1 MQPSASL
8 SHGVDGTRRDYLRV
22 ALTGR
27 MIALLIFFLIAAVIC
42 MLLAS
47 WQLDR
52 AGARGAAEADTA
64 HTELLAAEVLP
75 LEDVLSPQT
84 SFREQHLAVPVEVT
98 GEFGDQV
105 YAPGATIDGED
116 AVLVITELQVT
127 AGEHAGAM
135 IPVLRGWVPPA
146 DFDHAEDSAEA
157 FAAELQR
164 AEAEPPL
171 TTPSGEV
178 TVTGWLKDSELGRTS
193 PGPGLVSSVSTA
205 ELASLWGGPTWT
217 GYVVE
222 FAASAEPATRV
233 GSSSP
238 AGLAH
243 ATPPAP
249 AQESGLN
256 IRNLAYAIEWVIF
269 GGFALALW
277 VRMVRDNVRNRREDA
292 VLAAQESVMEPAV
305 SR

>member
-1 MQPSASL
+1 M
-8 SHGVDGTRRDYLRV
+8 DGTRRDYLRA

-27 MIALLIFFLIAAVIC
+27 MIALLIVFLLAAVVCI
-42 MLLAS
+42 MLAS

-52 AGARGAAEADTA
+52 AGARGAAEAESA
-64 HTELLAAEVLP
+64 HAGLLAAGIVP
-75 LEDVLSPQT
+75 LDDVLSPQT

-98 GEFGDQV
+98 GEFGEQV
-105 YAPGATIDGED
+105 YAPGAQIDGED
-116 AVLVITELQVT
+116 AVLVIAELRVT

-135 IPVLRGWVPPA
+135 IPVLRGWVPPGA
-146 DFDHAEDSAEA
+146 LGHGEDPALL
-157 FAAELQR
+157 AAELQD
-164 AEAEPPL
+164 AAADPPL
-171 TTPSGEV
+171 APPSGET

-222 FAASAEPATRV
+222 FASSAEPAARV

-238 AGLAH
+238 EGLAH
-243 ATPPAP
+243 ASPPAP

-277 VRMVRDNVRNRREDA
+277 VRMVRDSVRNRREDA
-292 VLAAQESVMEPAV
+292 ALAAHEPVTEPAV
-305 SR
+305 SG

>member
-1 MQPSASL
+1 MHPSAVG
-8 SHGVDGTRRDYLRV
+8 SHGVDGTRRDYLRA

-27 MIALLIFFLIAAVIC
+27 MIALLVFFLFAAVVC
-42 MLLAS
+42 VMLAS

-52 AGARGAAEADTA
+52 AGARGAAEAESA
-64 HTELLAAEVLP
+64 HADLLAAEIVP

-84 SFREQHLAVPVEVT
+84 SFREEHLAVPVEVT
-98 GEFGDQV
+98 GEFGGQV
-105 YAPGATIDGED
+105 YAPGARIDGED
-116 AVLVITELQVT
+116 AVLVIAELRVT
-127 AGEHAGAM
+127 GGQHAGAM
-135 IPVLRGWVPPA
+135 IPVLRGWVPPEDLGHA
-146 DFDHAEDSAEA
+146 DDPGLL
-157 FAAELQR
+157 AAELD
-164 AEAEPPL
+164 EAAGAPPL
-171 TTPSGEV
+171 APPEGET

-222 FAASAEPATRV
+222 FASMAEPEARIGT
-233 GSSSP
+233 SSP

-243 ATPPAP
+243 ASPPAP

-277 VRMVRDNVRNRREDA
+277 VRMVRDSVRNRREDA
-292 VLAAQESVMEPAV
+292 ALAAQEPVTEPAV